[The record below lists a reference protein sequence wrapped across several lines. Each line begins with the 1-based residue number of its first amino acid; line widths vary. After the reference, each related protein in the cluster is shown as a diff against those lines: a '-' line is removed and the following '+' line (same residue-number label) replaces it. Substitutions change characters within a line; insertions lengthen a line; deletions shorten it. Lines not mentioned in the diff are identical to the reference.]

1 MTQHQRE
8 GQEHPA
14 IDGERPSQL
23 KRGLGARHIQ
33 MIALGGAIG
42 TGLFMGA
49 GRNIAVAGTS
59 ILLIYLLVGFFTY
72 MVMRAMGEVLLTRLD
87 YRSFADFV
95 GDYLGPQA
103 SFYLGW
109 TYWLSWVVTCI
120 ADVVVCGSY
129 MQYWFPEMSAW
140 MPALSTLGILFL
152 FNLLSVKM
160 FGEAEF
166 WFALIKVI
174 TIIALIVTGA
184 WMIAIGWTSPD
195 GVKASLHHITDPAV
209 FMPHGVT
216 GFLAGFQI
224 AIFSFTGIELLGTM
238 TAETRDPQKILPK
251 AINALPLRIIIFYLL
266 SMVVIIAVASWP
278 GVSPDASPFVTLFA
292 KAGLPAAAAVINFV
306 ALTSAMSSANS
317 GVYSST
323 RMLYGLSV
331 EKHAHGQFRILSR
344 HTRIPVRSLL
354 FSCFCML
361 SGTLLLFLVPNVM
374 TLFTI
379 VSTLAAIMVVFSWGM
394 ILVAYLVYRQKRP
407 DLHES
412 SAFKMPAGVA
422 MSWLSLLFFAFSIFI
437 MIFDPDTLKAL
448 IATPLWFIALWL
460 CWKIKQK
467 REGQTRLEKL
477 NA

>member
-8 GQEHPA
+8 GQVNPA
-14 IDGERPSQL
+14 IDGECPSQL

-59 ILLIYLLVGFFTY
+59 ILVIYVLVGFFTY

-87 YRSFADFV
+87 YCSFADFV

-140 MPALSTLGILFL
+140 VPALSTLGILFL

-174 TIIALIVTGA
+174 TIIALILTGA
-184 WMIAIGWTSPD
+184 WMVATGWTSPD
-195 GVKASLHHITDPAV
+195 GVKASLHHITDPTV

-216 GFLAGFQI
+216 GFFAGFQI

-251 AINALPLRIIIFYLL
+251 AINALP
-266 SMVVIIAVASWP
+266 
-278 GVSPDASPFVTLFA
+278 GFV
-292 KAGLPAAAAVINFV
+292 
-306 ALTSAMSSANS
+306 
-317 GVYSST
+317 
-323 RMLYGLSV
+323 
-331 EKHAHGQFRILSR
+331 E
-344 HTRIPVRSLL
+344 
-354 FSCFCML
+354 
-361 SGTLLLFLVPNVM
+361 
-374 TLFTI
+374 
-379 VSTLAAIMVVFSWGM
+379 
-394 ILVAYLVYRQKRP
+394 
-407 DLHES
+407 
-412 SAFKMPAGVA
+412 
-422 MSWLSLLFFAFSIFI
+422 
-437 MIFDPDTLKAL
+437 
-448 IATPLWFIALWL
+448 
-460 CWKIKQK
+460 
-467 REGQTRLEKL
+467 
-477 NA
+477 